1 MSLRTLL
8 NLIMPVFYFVVG
20 GVLLAT
26 DVLSDTIGQYRMG
39 LGVLLLSYGAL
50 RAFLFWR
57 RSNQHDASEGSDD
70 RP

>member
-8 NLIMPVFYFVVG
+8 NLFMPIFYIVVG
-20 GVLLAT
+20 GLLCAT
-26 DVLSDTIGQYRMG
+26 DVLSNTIGQYRMG
-39 LGVLLLSYGAL
+39 LGVLLLSYGSL

-57 RSNQHDASEGSDD
+57 RRNQQDDTEVSDD

>member
-8 NLIMPVFYFVVG
+8 NLIMPVFYIVVG
-20 GVLLAT
+20 GVLCTT

-39 LGVLLLSYGAL
+39 LGVLLLSYGGL

-57 RSNQHDASEGSDD
+57 KRNQQDDTEVGDD